1 MTVYRPAPR
10 YLLFALAGLVMA
22 GLFAW
27 ELTRRFDA
35 GSALYLVISVLLVL
49 WNTRAALTRVAL
61 LPDRITLTAPLAR
74 PREIEFRQLMSVTE
88 EGRMGRASLVAYHP
102 HTGDGLLDLDDVETA
117 ALPMLQ
123 DQDTLY
129 ATLAKRTPA

>member
-1 MTVYRPAPR
+1 MTVYRPTPR
-10 YLLFALAGLVMA
+10 YLFFALAGLVMT

-27 ELTRRFDA
+27 DLTRRADA
-35 GSALYLVISVLLVL
+35 GSALYLMISVALVL
-49 WNTRAALTRVAL
+49 WNARIALTRVAL

-74 PREIEFRQLMSVTE
+74 PRQIEFRQLMSVTE
-88 EGRMGRASLVAYHP
+88 EGRMGRALLVAYHP
-102 HTGDGLLDLDDVETA
+102 HAGNGLLDLDDVETA